1 MHYIFSNLNANMKQK
16 TTSRLVHGSVIMAL
30 IFGMMACNGTDSSDK
45 TASNSTTDTMSA
57 AKTADSAA
65 AVKAKKKKKG
75 QLSIAMAKADSAK
88 MVKDAHGVY
97 NRADKEPE
105 FPGGESALSTYIN
118 KNLTYPQTAIDN
130 GTTGT
135 VHVSFVVDEHGKVM
149 DPQAMDGKNLGDDLV
164 NQTLKVFSN
173 MPMWTPGMVRGK
185 KVKTRLEVPV
195 TFELTDA
202 DQ

>member
-1 MHYIFSNLNANMKQK
+1 MHYIFSNLNANMKQ

-105 FPGGESALSTYIN
+105 FPGGESALSAYIN
-118 KNLTYPQTAIDN
+118 KNLTYPQSAIDN

-135 VHVSFVVDEHGKVM
+135 VHVTFVVDEHGKVM

-173 MPMWTPGMVRGK
+173 MPMWTPGLVHGK

>member
-1 MHYIFSNLNANMKQK
+1 MKQ

-105 FPGGESALSTYIN
+105 FPGGESALSAYIN
-118 KNLTYPQTAIDN
+118 KNLTYPQSAIDN

-135 VHVSFVVDEHGKVM
+135 VHVTFVVDEHGKVM

-173 MPMWTPGMVRGK
+173 MPMWTPGLVHGK

>member
-1 MHYIFSNLNANMKQK
+1 M
-16 TTSRLVHGSVIMAL
+16 HGSFIMAL

-45 TASNSTTDTMSA
+45 TASTSTVDTMA
-57 AKTADSAA
+57 ATKTADSVA

-97 NRADKEPE
+97 NRADKEPM
-105 FPGGESALSTYIN
+105 FPGGEGALSTYIN
-118 KNLTYPQTAIDN
+118 KNLSYPQTAIDN
-130 GTTGT
+130 GTSGT
-135 VHVSFVVDEHGKVM
+135 VHVSFVVDEHGKVI

-173 MPMWTPGMVRGK
+173 MPLWTPGMVHGK

-195 TFELTDA
+195 TFELADA

>member
-1 MHYIFSNLNANMKQK
+1 MKQK
-16 TTSRLVHGSVIMAL
+16 TTSRIMHGTVIMSI

-45 TASNSTTDTMSA
+45 TATDSATIAAAA
-57 AKTADSAA
+57 AKTADSVAS
-65 AVKAKKKKKG
+65 VKAAKKKKGK
-75 QLSIAMAKADSAK
+75 LSVAMAKGDSAK

-105 FPGGESALSTYIN
+105 FPGGEVALSNYIN
-118 KNLTYPQTAIDN
+118 KNLQYPQTAVDN
-130 GTTGT
+130 GTSGT

-164 NQTLKVFSN
+164 NQTLKVFSD
-173 MPMWTPGMVRGK
+173 MPVWTPGMVHGK

-195 TFELTDA
+195 KFELADA

>member
-1 MHYIFSNLNANMKQK
+1 MKQK
-16 TTSRLVHGSVIMAL
+16 TTSRIMRASLVLSI

-45 TASNSTTDTMSA
+45 TASNSSTDSASA

-65 AVKAKKKKKG
+65 TVKVVKKKKG
-75 QLSIAMAKADSAK
+75 KLSVSMAKGDSAK
-88 MVKDAHGVY
+88 MVKDAQGVY

-105 FPGGESALSTYIN
+105 FPGGQSALSAYIN

-130 GTTGT
+130 GTSGT
-135 VHVSFVVDEHGKVM
+135 MHVSFVVDEHGKVIN
-149 DPQAMDGKNLGDDLV
+149 PKAMDGQNLGNDLV
-164 NQTLKVFSN
+164 NQTLKVFSD
-173 MPMWTPGMVRGK
+173 MPMWTPGMVHNK

-195 TFELTDA
+195 TFELADA

>member
-1 MHYIFSNLNANMKQK
+1 M
-16 TTSRLVHGSVIMAL
+16 HGSVIMAL
-30 IFGMMACNGTDSSDK
+30 IFGMMACNGADSSDK
-45 TASNSTTDTMSA
+45 TASTSAPDTMAA
-57 AKTADSAA
+57 AKTADSTA

-130 GTTGT
+130 GTSGT
-135 VHVSFVVDEHGKVM
+135 LHVSFVVDEHGKVM

-164 NQTLKVFSN
+164 NQTLNVFKN
-173 MPMWTPGMVRGK
+173 MPMWTPGTVHGK

-195 TFELTDA
+195 TFELADA

>member
-1 MHYIFSNLNANMKQK
+1 MKQK
-16 TTSRLVHGSVIMAL
+16 TTSRFLQGSVIMAL
-30 IFGMMACNGTDSSDK
+30 IFGMMACNGADSSDK

-65 AVKAKKKKKG
+65 ALQAKKKKKG
-75 QLSIAMAKADSAK
+75 KLSIAMAKADSAK

-105 FPGGESALSTYIN
+105 FPGGEGALSSYIN
-118 KNLTYPQTAIDN
+118 KNLPYPQSAIDN

-135 VHVSFVVDEHGKVM
+135 VHVSFVVDEHGKVV

-164 NQTLKVFSN
+164 NQTLAVFKN
-173 MPMWTPGMVRGK
+173 MPMWTPGMVHGK

-195 TFELTDA
+195 TFELADA

>member
-1 MHYIFSNLNANMKQK
+1 MKQK
-16 TTSRLVHGSVIMAL
+16 TTSRFLRGSVIMAL

-57 AKTADSAA
+57 TKTADSAA
-65 AVKAKKKKKG
+65 ALQAKKKKKG
-75 QLSIAMAKADSAK
+75 KLSIAMAKADSAK

-105 FPGGESALSTYIN
+105 FPGGEGALSSYIN
-118 KNLTYPQTAIDN
+118 KNLPYPQSAIDN

-135 VHVSFVVDEHGKVM
+135 VHVSFVVDEHGKVV

-173 MPMWTPGMVRGK
+173 MPMWSPGLVHGK

-195 TFELTDA
+195 TFELADA

>member
-1 MHYIFSNLNANMKQK
+1 MKQK
-16 TTSRLVHGSVIMAL
+16 TFSRLMHGSIIASM
-30 IFGMMACNGTDSSDK
+30 IFGMMACNGTDSSEK
-45 TASNSTTDTMSA
+45 TANDSAAIAASA
-57 AKTADSAA
+57 AKTADSVAG
-65 AVKAKKKKKG
+65 VKAAKKKKGK
-75 QLSIAMAKADSAK
+75 LSIAMARADSAK

-130 GTTGT
+130 GTSGT

-149 DPQAMDGKNLGDDLV
+149 DPQAMDGQNLGNELV
-164 NQTLKVFSN
+164 NQTLTVFRN
-173 MPMWTPGMVRGK
+173 MPMWTPGMVHGK
-185 KVKTRLEVPV
+185 KVKTRLQVPV
-195 TFELTDA
+195 TFELADA

>member
-1 MHYIFSNLNANMKQK
+1 MKQK
-16 TTSRLVHGSVIMAL
+16 TTSRFLRGSVIMAL

-65 AVKAKKKKKG
+65 AVQAKKKKKG
-75 QLSIAMAKADSAK
+75 KLSIAMAKADSAK

-105 FPGGESALSTYIN
+105 FPGGEGALSSYIN
-118 KNLTYPQTAIDN
+118 KNLPYPQSAIDN

-135 VHVSFVVDEHGKVM
+135 VHVSFVVDEHGKVV

-173 MPMWTPGMVRGK
+173 MPMWSPGLVHGK

-195 TFELTDA
+195 TFELADA